1 MDKKRLMQVA
11 AGKMKA
17 QLVLKNAH
25 VFAGFTGKFLTT
37 DIAIQD
43 GYIAGLGQY
52 DGEKELDLLGK
63 YITPG
68 FIDSHVHIESSML
81 TPFGFAQAVVPKGT
95 TTVVA
100 DPHEI
105 ANVGGEMGIQY
116 MLDASESLPL
126 QIKFMLPSCV
136 PATPLEDAGAV
147 LNARELKPF
156 LKDSRVLGL
165 GELMDVPGV
174 LNESETVWDKLD
186 MIGPHHFVDGHAP
199 MLKGKELMGYAA
211 AGVDSDHECVTVEEA
226 EDRLAAGMYL
236 MIREGSAAHNLEA
249 LLPVINE
256 HNSRFCCFCADD
268 RHPGDLMNE
277 GGVNAMVREAV
288 KLGLPVWQA
297 LQMATVNPASYFG
310 IRDTGVI
317 APGRRADLLV
327 FSNLDDWEPEE
338 VYTHGKLAAREGKCI
353 TELWDSIEIPPVP
366 TRLSKSVNLPE
377 LGLEHFNLPMKGNMA
392 NVIGLIPKQLLT
404 RHLWLEV
411 PVKDGVA
418 VASPDQDILKLAVFE
433 RHNNT
438 GKCGL
443 GLVKGF
449 GLKKGAIAQTIGH
462 DSHNLIVI
470 GANDQDMLIASKSLE
485 SCGGGIAIA
494 VDGTVE
500 EILPLPVGGLM
511 TDKSATEAAKQ
522 AEKMEKLAF
531 NLGVDREYDP
541 FLTLAFLSLPVIPEL
556 KLTDRGLVKV
566 LEGSIIGID
575 EYRQ

>member
-1 MDKKRLMQVA
+1 MDKKRLMQVG
-11 AGKMKA
+11 AGKVKT

-25 VFAGFTGKFLTT
+25 VFAGFTGKFIKT
-37 DIAIQD
+37 DIAVQD

-52 DGEKELDLLGK
+52 EGEKEIDLQGK

-81 TPFGFAQAVVPKGT
+81 TPFGFAQAVVPMGT

-105 ANVGGEMGIQY
+105 ANVGGETGIQY
-116 MLDASESLPL
+116 MLDTSEDLPL

-147 LNARELKPF
+147 LNSKELRPF

-174 LNESETVWDKLD
+174 LNESKTVWDKLN

-199 MLKGKELMGYAA
+199 MLRGKELMGYAA

-249 LLPVINE
+249 LLPVIND

-277 GGVNAMVREAV
+277 GGVNAMVREAI

-297 LQMATVNPASYFG
+297 LQMATVNPATYFG

-317 APGRRADLLV
+317 APGRRADLLI
-327 FSNLDDWEPEE
+327 FPDLENWQPDE
-338 VYTHGKLAAREGKCI
+338 VYTGGKLVAKDGKCI
-353 TELWDSIEIPPVP
+353 KEIWDTIEIPPVP

-377 LGLEHFNLPMKGNMA
+377 LSLEQFALPIKENMA

-404 RHLWLEV
+404 HHLWQEV
-411 PVKDGVA
+411 PVKDGMA
-418 VASPDQDILKLAVFE
+418 TASPDKDILKLAVFE
-433 RHNNT
+433 RHHST
-438 GKCGL
+438 GKRGI

-470 GANDQDMLIASKSLE
+470 GTNDEDMLIASKSLE
-485 SCGGGIAIA
+485 GCGGGIAIA
-494 VDGTVE
+494 VAGKVE

-511 TDKSATEAAKQ
+511 TDKSATDAAKQ

-566 LEGSIIGID
+566 LDGRIIGID
-575 EYRQ
+575 EKV

>member
-1 MDKKRLMQVA
+1 MDRQKLMQTA
-11 AGKMKA
+11 AGKAKS
-17 QLVLKNAH
+17 QLVLKNAQ
-25 VFAGFTGKFLTT
+25 VFAGFTGRFIKT
-37 DIAIQD
+37 DIAIED

-52 DGEKELDLLGK
+52 HGDREIDLKGK

-105 ANVGGEMGIQY
+105 ANVGGETGIQY
-116 MLDASESLPL
+116 MLDASADLPL

-147 LNARELKPF
+147 LKAGDLKPF
-156 LKDSRVLGL
+156 LNDSRVLGL

-174 LNESETVWDKLD
+174 LNGTKTVWDKLN

-249 LLPVINE
+249 LLPVINQ

-268 RHPGDLMNE
+268 RHPGDLMKE
-277 GGVNAMVREAV
+277 GGVNAMVRQAIQQ
-288 KLGLPVWQA
+288 GLPLWQA
-297 LQMATVNPASYFG
+297 LQMATVNPATYFG
-310 IRDTGVI
+310 MRDTGVI
-317 APGRRADLLV
+317 APGRRADLLI
-327 FSNLDDWEPEE
+327 FPDLEGWEPEA
-338 VYTHGKLAAREGKCI
+338 VYSGGQLVAKQGICI
-353 TELWDSIEIPPVP
+353 KDIWDSLEVPPVP
-366 TRLSKSVNLPE
+366 GRLSQSVNLPE
-377 LGLEHFNLPMKGNMA
+377 LTIEQFALPIKGRRA

-404 RHLWLEV
+404 RHLWQEV
-411 PVKDGVA
+411 PVVQGRA
-418 VASPDQDILKLAVFE
+418 VAAPDQDILKLTVFE
-433 RHNNT
+433 RHHKT
-438 GKCGL
+438 GQRGI

-449 GLKKGAIAQTIGH
+449 GLSKGAIAQTIGH

-470 GANDQDMLIASKSLE
+470 GTNDRDMLIAAQSLE

-494 VDGTVE
+494 AAGKVE

-511 TDKSATEAAKQ
+511 TDKSAVETARQAAK
-522 AEKMEKLAF
+522 MEQLAF
-531 NLGVDREYDP
+531 KLGVNREYDP

-566 LEGSIIGID
+566 LNGRIIGID
-575 EYRQ
+575 EKM